1 MKLTPSD
8 IKLYKGNAKK
18 HPDSQLLL
26 LAKVV
31 KEVGWRQNVE
41 VNQEGV
47 IVAGHGRWL
56 AWQKYAKEYSLPD
69 VWVTDD
75 KGNTIMGK
83 HADFPLTPAQEK
95 MWRLADNQLNAMTE
109 VDMALA
115 IPDIAGLDWD
125 MIELTGYNREILENV
140 AVVDDPYKEW
150 NSGMPDFDIE
160 DKTSYRHVIVHFKN
174 EENVQ
179 KFFSLIGQ
187 KDTGKTKSIWFPE
200 EPNMDTES
208 KRYA

>member
-1 MKLTPSD
+1 MKLTPAD
-8 IKLYKGNAKK
+8 IKLYKNNAKK

-41 VNQEGV
+41 VNQQGV

-56 AWQKYAKEYSLPD
+56 TWQKHAKDMGLPD

-75 KGNTIMGK
+75 MGNTIMGK
-83 HADFPLTPAQEK
+83 HADFNLTPAQEK
-95 MWRLADNQLNAMTE
+95 MWRLADNQLNAMTDI
-109 VDMALA
+109 DMALV
-115 IPDIAGLDWD
+115 IPDIADMDWD
-125 MIELTGYNREILENV
+125 MIELTGYNKDILDNV

-150 NSGMPDFDIE
+150 SNGMPEFEIE

-174 EENVQ
+174 EANVQ
-179 KFFSLIGQ
+179 KFFNLIGQ
-187 KDTGKTKSIWFPE
+187 KDTGKTKSIWYPE
-200 EPNMDTES
+200 EENMDTES
-208 KRYA
+208 RRYA